1 MKYLDKKM
9 KGDIMSRTYKNEN
22 GYELLYLVSENN
34 DDARDIF
41 YEKYENIIKMK
52 AAKYKNYAEAMGYD
66 FNDILQEG
74 RLGLTNAI
82 NDYKE
87 QKDVQFY
94 TFANICIDRQLATFI
109 RDISRDKHKLLN
121 NSVSLDSTTN
131 TVGRP
136 LTEIILDDKN
146 IDPELSF
153 IEAEEKAEL
162 FKKIEKVLNPIEK
175 DVFDL
180 RVQGFSYKEI
190 ASLLEITPKA
200 VDGCISRIKNKLS
213 SIINKDNM

>member
-9 KGDIMSRTYKNEN
+9 KGDTMSKVYNDDN
-22 GYELLYLVSENN
+22 DFELLYLVSENN
-34 DDARDIF
+34 EDAKDMF
-41 YEKYENIIKMK
+41 YDKYESIIKMK
-52 AAKYKNYAEAMGYD
+52 ASKYKKYVESMGYD

-82 NDYKE
+82 NAYRD
-87 QKDVQFY
+87 QKDVRFY
-94 TFANICIDRQLATFI
+94 TFANICIDRQLVTFI
-109 RDISRDKHKLLN
+109 RSISRDKHKLLN

-131 TVGRP
+131 SVGRP

-153 IEAEEKAEL
+153 IEEEEREEL
-162 FKKIEKVLNPIEK
+162 YKKIEEKLTTIEK

-190 ASLLEITPKA
+190 SSILDITPKA
-200 VDGCISRIKNKLS
+200 VDGCITRIKNKLS
-213 SIINKDNM
+213 NIIDIDK

>member
-1 MKYLDKKM
+1 
-9 KGDIMSRTYKNEN
+9 MSKIYNDDN
-22 GYELLYLVSENN
+22 DFELLYLVSENN
-34 DDARDIF
+34 EDAKDMF
-41 YEKYENIIKMK
+41 YDKYENIIKMK
-52 AAKYKNYAEAMGYD
+52 ASKYKKYVESMGYD

-82 NDYKE
+82 NAYRD
-87 QKDVQFY
+87 QKDVRFY
-94 TFANICIDRQLATFI
+94 TFANICIDRQLVTFI
-109 RDISRDKHKLLN
+109 RSISRDKHKLLN

-131 TVGRP
+131 SVGRP

-153 IEAEEKAEL
+153 IEEEEREEL
-162 FKKIEKVLNPIEK
+162 YKKIEEKLTTIEK

-190 ASLLEITPKA
+190 SSILDTTPKA
-200 VDGCISRIKNKLS
+200 VDGCITRIKNKLS
-213 SIINKDNM
+213 NIIDIDK

>member
-1 MKYLDKKM
+1 
-9 KGDIMSRTYKNEN
+9 MSKIYNDDN
-22 GYELLYLVSENN
+22 DFELLYLVSENN
-34 DDARDIF
+34 EDAKDMF
-41 YEKYENIIKMK
+41 YDKYENIIKMK
-52 AAKYKNYAEAMGYD
+52 ASKYKKYVESMGYD

-82 NDYKE
+82 NAYRD
-87 QKDVQFY
+87 QKDVRFY
-94 TFANICIDRQLATFI
+94 TFANICIDRQLVTFI
-109 RDISRDKHKLLN
+109 RSISRDKHKLLN

-131 TVGRP
+131 SVGRP

-153 IEAEEKAEL
+153 IEEEEREEL
-162 FKKIEKVLNPIEK
+162 YKKIEEKLTTIEK

-190 ASLLEITPKA
+190 SSILDITPKA
-200 VDGCISRIKNKLS
+200 VDGCITRIKNKLS
-213 SIINKDNM
+213 NIIDIDK

>member
-1 MKYLDKKM
+1 
-9 KGDIMSRTYKNEN
+9 MSKIYNDDN
-22 GYELLYLVSENN
+22 DFELLYLVSENN
-34 DDARDIF
+34 EDAKDMF
-41 YEKYENIIKMK
+41 YDKYENIIKMK
-52 AAKYKNYAEAMGYD
+52 ASKYKKYVESMGYD

-82 NDYKE
+82 NGYRD
-87 QKDVQFY
+87 QKDVRFY
-94 TFANICIDRQLATFI
+94 TFANICIDRQLVTFI
-109 RDISRDKHKLLN
+109 RSISRDKHKLLN

-131 TVGRP
+131 SVGRP

-153 IEAEEKAEL
+153 IEEEEREEL
-162 FKKIEKVLNPIEK
+162 YKKIEEKLTTIEK

-190 ASLLEITPKA
+190 SSILDITPKA
-200 VDGCISRIKNKLS
+200 VDGCITRIKNKLS
-213 SIINKDNM
+213 NIIDIDK